1 MKKLL
6 VLVTAL
12 ALVLSLAACGTNTGG
27 AASSTPAAPESTA
40 PAESEST
47 AAESEAPATGDA
59 SEVRVALL
67 LPGNIN
73 DAGFN
78 AAAYNGLQEAIDTL
92 GIDGT
97 YTEAVPVAEMETSIR
112 DYAAQG
118 YNLIICHGNDFN
130 DAVTAVAPEFP
141 DVRFAISSSD
151 LRLDNAIGMDVKN
164 EEQGY
169 IAGYA
174 LGLVTEANKVG
185 YVTSLEGL
193 SMKRVQ
199 YGFEQGVA
207 ASNPDAEVVAA
218 VIGSMDDAAKGKET
232 TLAVF
237 EGGMDGVMQYA
248 QGAGVG
254 VIQAAEEA
262 GKYVVVTTPSQAEMA
277 PDTYVMSCQVD
288 MKANVFSA
296 IQAYVDGQFNSD
308 LEIVG
313 NTATGA
319 FIFGTYNENVLS
331 AEQIEQIEAE
341 VEKIRSGEL
350 DVKLLADS

>member
-6 VLVTAL
+6 VLITAL

-27 AASSTPAAPESTA
+27 AASTAAPAPASTAAESTA
-40 PAESEST
+40 PAEST
-47 AAESEAPATGDA
+47 ADAATDA

-92 GIDGT
+92 GIEGT
-97 YTEAVPVAEMETSIR
+97 YTEGVPVAEMETSIR

-174 LGLVTEANKVG
+174 LGLVTQTNKVG
-185 YVTSLEGL
+185 YVSSIEGQA
-193 SMKRVQ
+193 MKRVQ

-207 ASNPDAEVVAA
+207 AANPDAVVTASF
-218 VIGSMDDAAKGKET
+218 IGSMDDAAKGKET
-232 TLAVF
+232 TMAVF
-237 EGGMDGVMQYA
+237 ESGVDGVFQYA
-248 QGAGVG
+248 QGAGIG
-254 VIQAAEEA
+254 VIQAAAEA
-262 GKYVVVTTPSQAEMA
+262 DKYVVVTTPSQAEMA
-277 PDTYVMSCQVD
+277 PDNYVMSCQVD

-296 IQAYVDGQFNSD
+296 IQAYVDGRFNAD

-313 NTATGA
+313 DASTGA
-319 FIFGTYNENVLS
+319 FIFGTYNEDILT
-331 AEQIEQIEAE
+331 AEQIAQIEAE
-341 VEKIRSGEL
+341 VEKVQSGN
-350 DVKLLADS
+350 VVVGLLADSAS